1 MPAILPQYI
10 YALFIPF
17 VIPKYSLR
25 IQSYSI
31 HILPCSPQISSIFLH
46 FHSINQSINNRLM
59 EKKFQSDKSRHRNY
73 IYIEEGKMLHC
84 FYSAIIIK
92 KLRISTYSYRS
103 PPYYPFRR
111 DNSISTP
118 SLCFPYFFRISSVCP
133 FASYCLFISFHG
145 SRIFTKSPLYS
156 FIYSFSQ
163 SVSHSFIPDSYI
175 SPLQ

>member
-73 IYIEEGKMLHC
+73 MYIEEGKLLHC
-84 FYSAIIIK
+84 FYNAIIIK
-92 KLRISTYSYRS
+92 KT
-103 PPYYPFRR
+103 PYFHLFLSKSSIL
-111 DNSISTP
+111 SIST
-118 SLCFPYFFRISSVCP
+118 
-133 FASYCLFISFHG
+133 
-145 SRIFTKSPLYS
+145 
-156 FIYSFSQ
+156 
-163 SVSHSFIPDSYI
+163 
-175 SPLQ
+175 